1 MFKNEIIKIVD
12 DQFGTPHTTNFL
24 VKIAE
29 KVLKKE
35 LKEI

>member
-12 DQFGTPHTTNFL
+12 DQFESTTTNFL
-24 VKIAE
+24 VKIVE

-35 LKEI
+35 LKEM